1 MTTPTNLTPKNVYC
15 GKDKRLE
22 EEEGNMIFK
31 ALILENFERYN
42 RETKK
47 ARKMLITMEI
57 LDEFKIRSNG
67 GRFYKYCKD
76 VQDWVMCEDAF
87 ARDKLSHALRYQ
99 IDYQINGKVRR
110 PPMKRNLS
118 SLSDSDSPVQKKRRS
133 RSESFES
140 CPGKIESVPTSDSCF
155 DESVLVDPLIL
166 FHEMVS
172 SGELDQCYST
182 FMYSNAIAPKY
193 ADIGNLLCMEEIL
206 SDTEDDEYEWSDSTD
221 DLL

>member
-22 EEEGNMIFK
+22 EEEGNIIFK
-31 ALILENFERYN
+31 ALILENFERYY

-47 ARKMLITMEI
+47 TRKMLMTMEI

-67 GRFYKYCKD
+67 GEFYRYCKD
-76 VQDWVMCEDAF
+76 DQDWVICDDAA

-118 SLSDSDSPVQKKRRS
+118 SMSDSDSPVQKKRRS

-140 CPGKIESVPTSDSCF
+140 CPGKIESVPTSDGCF
-155 DESVLVDPLIL
+155 DESVLADPLIL

-182 FMYSNAIAPKY
+182 FIYSDVIAPKD
-193 ADIGNLLCMEEIL
+193 ADTRNLLCMGEFL
-206 SDTEDDEYEWSDSTD
+206 SDTENDECEWSDSTD
-221 DLL
+221 DLS